1 MYAKEW
7 WYENTWISRRLF
19 RKNTYSKK
27 GKRKSN
33 DATLRSKNNLE
44 RILVLKNQN
53 GKVISI
59 DIANSMN
66 YSKPSISRA
75 MKNLKEAGYIVIN
88 SKGEIELTENGSKI
102 ANRIYERHI
111 LLTNY
116 FIKLGVPEEI
126 AKLDACRIEHDL
138 SDETFEAIKKH
149 VLKAESI

>member
-1 MYAKEW
+1 
-7 WYENTWISRRLF
+7 
-19 RKNTYSKK
+19 
-27 GKRKSN
+27 
-33 DATLRSKNNLE
+33 
-44 RILVLKNQN
+44 
-53 GKVISI
+53 
-59 DIANSMN
+59 MN